1 MCTYVAEGDRAAR
14 GRCYITQLPDSLRG
28 RPAATG
34 KKRETGRRVAR
45 PAHVG
50 ADPGPDSLPRCPPLL
65 HPLTFD
71 CFPAPSHSRQ

>member
-50 ADPGPDSLPRCPPLL
+50 QTQARTPCHAALPCSTL
-65 HPLTFD
+65 
-71 CFPAPSHSRQ
+71 